1 MMAAT
6 LSMEVVMEKTMEK
19 TLILLKPNTLQR
31 RLCGEIISRLE
42 RKGLK
47 LVAVK
52 LLSVDRSLASRHYQ
66 EHEGKPFYEELL
78 AMITAAPVLAL
89 VAEGEQAVAVV
100 RALCGA
106 TDPGQALPGTI
117 RGDYGM
123 SITQNI
129 IHASDSPASAERE
142 IDLFFTDR
150 EIIAYPSALD
160 PWI

>member
-1 MMAAT
+1 MERT
-6 LSMEVVMEKTMEK
+6 LV
-19 TLILLKPNTLQR
+19 LLKPSTLQR

-47 LVAVK
+47 LAAMK
-52 LLSVDRSLASRHYQ
+52 ILLVDRSLAARHYQ
-66 EHEGKPFYEELL
+66 EHQAKPFYEELL
-78 AMITAAPVLAL
+78 AMITAAPVLAMVL
-89 VAEGEQAVAVV
+89 EGEKAVATV

-129 IHASDSPASAERE
+129 IHASDSESSAERE
-142 IDLFFTDR
+142 IDIFFTEK
-150 EIIAYPSALD
+150 EILSYPSALE

>member
-1 MMAAT
+1 
-6 LSMEVVMEKTMEK
+6 MEK
-19 TLILLKPNTLQR
+19 TLVLLKPNTLQR

-42 RKGLK
+42 RKGFK
-47 LVAVK
+47 LVAMK
-52 LLSVDRSLASRHYQ
+52 LLLVDRTLAARHYQ

-78 AMITAAPVLAL
+78 AMITAAPVLAM
-89 VAEGEQAVAVV
+89 VVEGEQAVTAV
-100 RALCGA
+100 RSLCGA

-129 IHASDSPASAERE
+129 IHASDSESSAERE
-142 IDLFFTDR
+142 IGLFFAHK
-150 EIIAYPSALD
+150 EILSYASALE